1 MTGPLTFVLAVG
13 CLLFALG
20 VGFLML
26 RDRPVGRVTLAVAA
40 ALELGFV
47 VQAVLGIVLLATTD
61 HDVHGVLFVAYL
73 LGSLLVLPA
82 AIWWARAEK
91 SQWGTGILVVA
102 ALVDA
107 VLLARLTDIW
117 NGRG

>member
-1 MTGPLTFVLAVG
+1 MNGTLTLVLAFG
-13 CLLFALG
+13 CLLYAMWVAL
-20 VGFLML
+20 LMM
-26 RDRPVGRVTLAVAA
+26 RDRSVGRVTLALAV

-61 HDVHGVLFVAYL
+61 RDVPGVLFVAYL
-73 LGSLLVLPA
+73 LGTVLVLPA
-82 AIWWARAEK
+82 AIWWARDEK
-91 SQWGTGILVVA
+91 SKWGTGVLVVA

-117 NGRG
+117 NGHG